1 MLRFIQKIYKNKKKE
16 YHLLLFILVVLSAFE
31 FCFLAM
37 YDAYVQFDFP
47 WHTRIAMHAIP
58 TLPSFI
64 ALVLSVF
71 VIKYF
76 IANKKQEFSILLLSG
91 RKPKDLFMYII
102 IQFGI
107 LTVLSFIIGIPFGM
121 LIMSLINA
129 CISYAA
135 LPFYLDYHL
144 MNVIL
149 YNLCFLLITIVIILA
164 ICSQQFVILD
174 KDIAKHISHKDTLSE
189 PAYKIKMSSVKEKKK
204 IPVFSIIMSFFI
216 LYLTVSSVM
225 QLLNSQLSTTDLMM
239 SFAYVLAGE
248 VFIVNLIVPLL
259 YDLLHNR
266 FLLKHPIL
274 MNGLASFNE
283 YSKTMVVLMNLNA
296 CIIPLMLF
304 LLFFSAGHQLILAT
318 LLPCFIMTI
327 IMICLCFSLRFSIYI
342 HDQASSIAIFHSIG
356 YSQKKLKSIS
366 FIKNGMFVLL
376 AIVVPFLFV
385 GELLYKAYG
394 DGLLNLGTIMMIA
407 VSYIVLY
414 SVVIIYTFIKDKNT
428 QKEVISN
435 VKYLN
440 RG

>member
-1 MLRFIQKIYKNKKKE
+1 MLRFIQKVYKNKKKE
-16 YHLLLFILVVLSAFE
+16 YHLLLFILIILSAFE

-37 YDAYVQFDFP
+37 YDAFVQFDFP
-47 WHTRIAMHAIP
+47 WQTRIAMHAIP

-64 ALVLSVF
+64 ALALSTF
-71 VIKYF
+71 VTKYF

-91 RKPKDLFMYII
+91 RKPKDLFMYIM

-107 LTVLSFIIGIPFGM
+107 LTLASFIIGIPFGIM
-121 LIMSLINA
+121 IMSLINA
-129 CISYAA
+129 CISYAS

-149 YNLCFLLITIVIILA
+149 YNLCFLFISIVIILA
-164 ICSQQFVILD
+164 ISSQQFVTLD
-174 KDIAKHISHKDTLSE
+174 KDIAKHISHKDTLSG
-189 PAYKIKMSSVKEKKK
+189 PAYNIKMSSVKEKKK

-216 LYLTVSSVM
+216 LYLTVSSII
-225 QLLNSQLSTTDLMM
+225 QLLDSRLSATELMM

-259 YDLLHNR
+259 YDFLHNH
-266 FLLKHPIL
+266 FLLKHPVL

-283 YSKTMVVLMNLNA
+283 YSKTMMVLMNLNA

-318 LLPCFIMTI
+318 LIPCFIMTI
-327 IMICLCFSLRFSIYI
+327 VMICLCFILRFSIYI
-342 HDQASSIAIFHSIG
+342 HDQSSSIATFHAIG
-356 YSQKKLKSIS
+356 YGQKKLKNIS
-366 FIKNGMFVLL
+366 FIKNGLFALL
-376 AIVVPFLFV
+376 AIVVPFLFL

-394 DGLLNLGTIMMIA
+394 EGLLTLDIIIIIA

-414 SVVIIYTFIKDKNT
+414 SAVIIYTFIKDKNT